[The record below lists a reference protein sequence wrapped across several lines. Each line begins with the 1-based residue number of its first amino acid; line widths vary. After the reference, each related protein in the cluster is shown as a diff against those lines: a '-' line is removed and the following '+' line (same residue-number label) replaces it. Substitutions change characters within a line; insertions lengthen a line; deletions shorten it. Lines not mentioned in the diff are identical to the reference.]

1 MFQYCAICFL
11 LETSVIEIIEH
22 FIISL
27 ILEIVFYEFILLLLV
42 TVEFPHDFRIKYWEP
57 VCL

>member
-11 LETSVIEIIEH
+11 SETSVIEIIER

-42 TVEFPHDFRIKYWEP
+42 TVEFPHDFRMKYWEP
-57 VCL
+57 VYL